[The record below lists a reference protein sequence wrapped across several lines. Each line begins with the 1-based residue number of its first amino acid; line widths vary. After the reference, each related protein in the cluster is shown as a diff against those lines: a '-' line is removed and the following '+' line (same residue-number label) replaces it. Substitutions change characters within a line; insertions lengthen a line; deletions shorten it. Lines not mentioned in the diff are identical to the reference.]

1 MIERAIVLAAG
12 FGKRVLPLTNTTPK
26 PLLKINNVSLLANTL
41 NFLKKSGVKHFA
53 INTHHLGEQIENFA
67 ESNKG
72 IYDIKIFKE
81 KEILGTGGGIR
92 NALSFFLDKPFISIN
107 SDTIWSDEYLSPLKN
122 LYKSF
127 TKFNA
132 NSGLLMIK
140 RENSFDKT
148 LKGDFTIKSE
158 PFLFRQA
165 GDTNNLIFTGCQII
179 NPILLKDKKNEN
191 FSIQP
196 VWDEAIAENKMVGEV
211 AQNIFYHVTDLTI
224 YEKLKKLDLIR

>member
-53 INTHHLGEQIENFA
+53 INTHHLGEQIENIA

-92 NALSFFLDKPFISIN
+92 NALSFFQDKPFISIN

-196 VWDEAIAENKMVGEV
+196 VWDEAIADNKMVGEV

-224 YEKLKKLDLIR
+224 YEKLKKLDLIG

>member
-26 PLLKINNVSLLANTL
+26 PLLKINNISLLTNTL
-41 NFLKKSGVKHFA
+41 NFLKKSGIKHFA

-132 NSGLLMIK
+132 NSGLLMIQ

-196 VWDEAIAENKMVGEV
+196 VWDEAIADNKMVGEV

>member
-26 PLLKINNVSLLANTL
+26 ALLKINNVSLLANTL
-41 NFLKKSGVKHFA
+41 NFLKKFGVKHFA

-67 ESNKG
+67 ENNKG
-72 IYDIKIFKE
+72 IYDIKIFIE

-107 SDTIWSDEYLSPLKN
+107 SDTIWSDEYLTPLNN
-122 LYKSF
+122 LYKNF
-127 TKFNA
+127 YKFDA

-140 RENSFDKT
+140 RENSFDQT
-148 LKGDFTIKSE
+148 LKGDFTIKPD

-196 VWDEAIAENKMVGEV
+196 VWDEAITDKKIVGEV
-211 AQNIFYHVTDLTI
+211 AQNIFYHVTDLNI
-224 YEKLKKLDLIR
+224 YAKLKKLDIIR

>member
-41 NFLKKSGVKHFA
+41 NFLKKFGVKHFA

-132 NSGLLMIK
+132 NSGLLMIQ

-148 LKGDFTIKSE
+148 LKGDFTVKSD
-158 PFLFRQA
+158 PFLFRQS
-165 GDTNNLIFTGCQII
+165 GDSNNLIFTGCQII

-196 VWDEAIAENKMVGEV
+196 VWDEAIADNKMVGEV

>member
-26 PLLKINNVSLLANTL
+26 PLLKINKVSLLANTL
-41 NFLKKSGVKHFA
+41 NFLKKFGVKHFA

-67 ESNKG
+67 ETNKG

-92 NALSFFLDKPFISIN
+92 NALSFFLDKKFISIN

-122 LYKSF
+122 LYKNF
-127 TKFNA
+127 TKFNV

-140 RENSFDKT
+140 RENSFDET
-148 LKGDFTIKSE
+148 LKGDFTIKSD

-196 VWDEAIAENKMVGEV
+196 VWDEAIADKKMVGEV
-211 AQNIFYHVTDLTI
+211 AQNIFYHVTDLNI

>member
-26 PLLKINNVSLLANTL
+26 PLLKINNISLLTNTL

-132 NSGLLMIK
+132 NLGLLMIK

-165 GDTNNLIFTGCQII
+165 GDSNNLIFTGCQII

-196 VWDEAIAENKMVGEV
+196 VWDEAIADNKMVGEV

>member
-26 PLLKINNVSLLANTL
+26 PLLKINNVSLLTNTL

-132 NSGLLMIK
+132 NLGLLMIK

-165 GDTNNLIFTGCQII
+165 GDSNNLIFTGCQII

-196 VWDEAIAENKMVGEV
+196 VWDEAIADNKMVGEI

>member
-148 LKGDFTIKSE
+148 LKGDFTVKSE
-158 PFLFRQA
+158 PFLFRQS
-165 GDTNNLIFTGCQII
+165 GDSNNLIFTGCQII

-196 VWDEAIAENKMVGEV
+196 VWDEAIADNKMVGEV

>member
-26 PLLKINNVSLLANTL
+26 PLLKINNVSLLTNTL
-41 NFLKKSGVKHFA
+41 NFLKKSGIKHFA

-158 PFLFRQA
+158 PFLFRQS
-165 GDTNNLIFTGCQII
+165 GDSNNLIFTGCQII
-179 NPILLKDKKNEN
+179 NPILLKAKKNEN

-196 VWDEAIAENKMVGEV
+196 IWDEAIADNKMVGEV
-211 AQNIFYHVTDLTI
+211 AQNIFCHVTDLII
-224 YEKLKKLDLIR
+224 YEKLKKLELIR

>member
-26 PLLKINNVSLLANTL
+26 PLLKINKVSLLANTL
-41 NFLKKSGVKHFA
+41 NFLKKFGVKHFA

-67 ESNKG
+67 ETNKG

-122 LYKSF
+122 LYKNF

-140 RENSFDKT
+140 RENSFDET
-148 LKGDFTIKSE
+148 LKGDFTIKSD

-196 VWDEAIAENKMVGEV
+196 VWDEAIADKKMVGEV
-211 AQNIFYHVTDLTI
+211 AQNTFYHVTDLNI

>member
-26 PLLKINNVSLLANTL
+26 PLLKINNVSLLTNTL
-41 NFLKKSGVKHFA
+41 NFLKKFGVKHFA

-132 NSGLLMIK
+132 NSGLLMIQ

-148 LKGDFTIKSE
+148 LKGDFTVKSE

-196 VWDEAIAENKMVGEV
+196 VWDEAIADNKMVGEV

>member
-12 FGKRVLPLTNTTPK
+12 FGKRVLPLTSTTPK
-26 PLLKINNVSLLANTL
+26 PLLKINNVSLLTNTL

-67 ESNKG
+67 ETNKG

-107 SDTIWSDEYLSPLKN
+107 SDTIWSDEYLFPLKN

-158 PFLFRQA
+158 PFLFRKA

-179 NPILLKDKKNEN
+179 NPILLKDKKNKN

-196 VWDEAIAENKMVGEV
+196 VWDEVIADNKMVGEV

>member
-26 PLLKINNVSLLANTL
+26 PLLKINNASLLTNTL
-41 NFLKKSGVKHFA
+41 NFLKKFGVKHFA
-53 INTHHLGEQIENFA
+53 INTHHLGEQIENFIK
-67 ESNKG
+67 SNKG

-196 VWDEAIAENKMVGEV
+196 VWDEAILYNKMVGEV

-224 YEKLKKLDLIR
+224 YEKLKKLDLIG

>member
-12 FGKRVLPLTNTTPK
+12 FGKRVLPLTNITPK

-41 NFLKKSGVKHFA
+41 NFLKKFGVKHFA

-165 GDTNNLIFTGCQII
+165 GDSNNLIFTGCQII

-196 VWDEAIAENKMVGEV
+196 VWDEAIADKKMVGEV

>member
-196 VWDEAIAENKMVGEV
+196 VWDEAIADNKMVGEV

>member
-26 PLLKINNVSLLANTL
+26 PLLKINKVSLLANTL
-41 NFLKKSGVKHFA
+41 NFLKKFGVKHFA

-67 ESNKG
+67 ETNKG

-107 SDTIWSDEYLSPLKN
+107 SDTIWSDEYLSHLKN
-122 LYKSF
+122 LYKNF

-140 RENSFDKT
+140 RENSFDET
-148 LKGDFTIKSE
+148 LKGDFTIKSD
-158 PFLFRQA
+158 PFLFRQV

-196 VWDEAIAENKMVGEV
+196 VWDEAIADKKMVGEV
-211 AQNIFYHVTDLTI
+211 AQNIFYHVTDLNI

>member
-26 PLLKINNVSLLANTL
+26 ALLKINNVSLLANTL
-41 NFLKKSGVKHFA
+41 NFLKKFGVKHFA

-67 ESNKG
+67 ETNKG

-107 SDTIWSDEYLSPLKN
+107 SDTIWSDEYLTPLNN
-122 LYKSF
+122 LYKNF
-127 TKFNA
+127 YKFNA

-140 RENSFDKT
+140 RENSFDQT
-148 LKGDFTIKSE
+148 LKGDFTIKPD

-196 VWDEAIAENKMVGEV
+196 VWDEAITDKKIVGEV
-211 AQNIFYHVTDLTI
+211 AQNIFYHVTDLNI
-224 YEKLKKLDLIR
+224 YEKLKKLDIIR

>member
-26 PLLKINNVSLLANTL
+26 PLLKINNISLLTNTL
-41 NFLKKSGVKHFA
+41 NFLKKSGIKHFA

-72 IYDIKIFKE
+72 IYDVQIFKE

-132 NSGLLMIK
+132 NSGLLMIQ

-148 LKGDFTIKSE
+148 LKGDFTVKSD
-158 PFLFRQA
+158 PFLFRQS
-165 GDTNNLIFTGCQII
+165 GDSNNLIFTGCQII

-196 VWDEAIAENKMVGEV
+196 VWDEAIADNKMVGEV

>member
-26 PLLKINNVSLLANTL
+26 PLLKINNVSLLTNTL
-41 NFLKKSGVKHFA
+41 NFLKKFGVKHFA

-140 RENSFDKT
+140 RENSFDKN

-196 VWDEAIAENKMVGEV
+196 VWDEAIADNKMVGEV

>member
-12 FGKRVLPLTNTTPK
+12 FGKRVLPLTNATPK
-26 PLLKINNVSLLANTL
+26 PLLKINNISLLTNTL

-132 NSGLLMIK
+132 NLGLLMIK

-158 PFLFRQA
+158 PFLFRQV

-211 AQNIFYHVTDLTI
+211 AQNIFYHLTDLTI

>member
-41 NFLKKSGVKHFA
+41 NFLKKFGVKHFA

-67 ESNKG
+67 KSNKG

-165 GDTNNLIFTGCQII
+165 GDSNNLIFTGCQII
-179 NPILLKDKKNEN
+179 NPSLLKDKKNEN

-196 VWDEAIAENKMVGEV
+196 VWDEAIADNKMVGEV

-224 YEKLKKLDLIR
+224 YEKLKKLDLIG

>member
-41 NFLKKSGVKHFA
+41 NFLKKFGVKHFA

-132 NSGLLMIK
+132 NSGLLMIQ

-148 LKGDFTIKSE
+148 LKGDFTVKSE

-196 VWDEAIAENKMVGEV
+196 VWDEAIADNKMVGEV
-211 AQNIFYHVTDLTI
+211 AQNIFYHLTDLTI

>member
-26 PLLKINNVSLLANTL
+26 PLLKINKVSLLANTL
-41 NFLKKSGVKHFA
+41 NFLKKFGVKHFA

-67 ESNKG
+67 ETNKG

-107 SDTIWSDEYLSPLKN
+107 SDTIWSDEYLSTLKN
-122 LYKSF
+122 LYKNF

-140 RENSFDKT
+140 RENSFDET
-148 LKGDFTIKSE
+148 LKGDFTIKSD

-196 VWDEAIAENKMVGEV
+196 VWDEAIADKKMVGEV
-211 AQNIFYHVTDLTI
+211 AQNIFYHVTDLNI

>member
-26 PLLKINNVSLLANTL
+26 PLLKINNVSLLTNTL
-41 NFLKKSGVKHFA
+41 NFLKKFGVKHFA
-53 INTHHLGEQIENFA
+53 INTHHLSEQIENFA

-140 RENSFDKT
+140 REKSFDKT
-148 LKGDFTIKSE
+148 LKGDFTTKSD
-158 PFLFRQA
+158 PFLFRQS
-165 GDTNNLIFTGCQII
+165 GDSNNLIFTGCQII
-179 NPILLKDKKNEN
+179 NPILLKNKKNEN

-196 VWDEAIAENKMVGEV
+196 VWDQAIADRKMVGEV
-211 AQNIFYHVTDLTI
+211 AQNIFYHVTDLTT
-224 YEKLKKLDLIR
+224 YEKLKKLDLIH

>member
-26 PLLKINNVSLLANTL
+26 PLLKINNVSLLTNTL
-41 NFLKKSGVKHFA
+41 NFLKKFGIKHFA

-148 LKGDFTIKSE
+148 LKGDFTVKSD
-158 PFLFRQA
+158 PFLFRQS
-165 GDTNNLIFTGCQII
+165 GDSNNLIFSGCQII
-179 NPILLKDKKNEN
+179 NPILLKHKKNEN

-196 VWDEAIAENKMVGEV
+196 VWDEAIADNKMVGEV

>member
-26 PLLKINNVSLLANTL
+26 PLLKINNISLLANTL
-41 NFLKKSGVKHFA
+41 NFLKKFGVKHFA

-107 SDTIWSDEYLSPLKN
+107 SDTIWSNEYLSPLKN

-127 TKFNA
+127 TQFNA

-140 RENSFDKT
+140 RKKSFDKT
-148 LKGDFTIKSE
+148 LKGDFTIKSD
-158 PFLFRQA
+158 PFLFRQS
-165 GDTNNLIFTGCQII
+165 GDSNNLIFTGCQII

-196 VWDEAIAENKMVGEV
+196 VWDEAIADNKMVGEV

>member
-132 NSGLLMIK
+132 NSGLLMIQ

-196 VWDEAIAENKMVGEV
+196 VWDEAIADNKMVGEV

>member
-26 PLLKINNVSLLANTL
+26 PLLKINNISLLTNTL

-72 IYDIKIFKE
+72 IYDVQIFKE

-92 NALSFFLDKPFISIN
+92 NALSFFQDKPFISIN

-196 VWDEAIAENKMVGEV
+196 VWDEAIADNKMVGEV

-224 YEKLKKLDLIR
+224 YEKLKKLDLIG

>member
-72 IYDIKIFKE
+72 IYDVQIFKE

-132 NSGLLMIK
+132 NSGLLMIQ

-196 VWDEAIAENKMVGEV
+196 VWDEAIADNKMVGEV